1 MTAILE
7 IKKKKRLK
15 LIPFL
20 LFVLV
25 IAATFFLVD
34 VLLDT
39 RVENIIIKG
48 NKIVTD
54 QQIIDEAGLRNYPSF
69 YKTTSYNIKK
79 ALEKNSFIKEVKV
92 KRSFYH
98 VITIEVSE
106 YKVLLKKE
114 TTGKLVLENMNE
126 VTTDQEIPYTVPRLV
141 NDVPKNK
148 YSKLLKN
155 LLKVKR
161 SVRSSISEFYYDPNE
176 FDKDRFLLYMDDGNS
191 VYLTLTK
198 FRMINYYND
207 VLPQLDGKKGIL
219 YLDSGN
225 HFQIMEN

>member
-1 MTAILE
+1 MTK

-54 QQIIDEAGLRNYPSF
+54 QQIIDEAGLSNYPSF
-69 YKTTSYNIKK
+69 YKTTSYNIIK

-198 FRMINYYND
+198 FRMINYYNE

>member
-1 MTAILE
+1 MAK

-25 IAATFFLVD
+25 ITGAFFLVD

-39 RVENIIIKG
+39 RVENIVIKG
-48 NKIVTD
+48 NKLVTD
-54 QQIIDEAGLRNYPSF
+54 QQIIDEAGLSNYPSF

-79 ALEKNSFIKEVKV
+79 ALEKNSFIKEVKI

-141 NDVPKNK
+141 NDVPKDK

-225 HFQIMEN
+225 HFQIMES

>member
-1 MTAILE
+1 MTK

-25 IAATFFLVD
+25 ITGTFFLVD

-39 RVENIIIKG
+39 RIENIVIKG
-48 NKIVTD
+48 NKLVTD
-54 QQIIDEAGLRNYPSF
+54 QQIIDEAGLSNYPSF

-225 HFQIMEN
+225 HFQIMES

>member
-1 MTAILE
+1 MAK

-25 IAATFFLVD
+25 ITGTFFLVD

-39 RVENIIIKG
+39 RIENIVIKG
-48 NKIVTD
+48 NKLVTD
-54 QQIIDEAGLRNYPSF
+54 QQIIDEAGLSNYPSF

-114 TTGKLVLENMNE
+114 TTGKLVLENMTE

-141 NDVPKNK
+141 NDVPKDK

-155 LLKVKR
+155 LLKVKK

>member
-1 MTAILE
+1 MTK

-20 LFVLV
+20 LFILV
-25 IAATFFLVD
+25 ITGTFFLVD

-39 RVENIIIKG
+39 RVENIVIKG

-54 QQIIDEAGLRNYPSF
+54 QQIIDEAGLSNYPSF

-79 ALEKNSFIKEVKV
+79 ALEKNSFIKEVKI
-92 KRSFYH
+92 KRNFYH

-141 NDVPKNK
+141 NDVPKDK

-155 LLKVKR
+155 LLKVKK

-225 HFQIMEN
+225 HFQIMES

>member
-1 MTAILE
+1 MTK

-25 IAATFFLVD
+25 ITGTFFLVD

-39 RVENIIIKG
+39 RIENIVIKG
-48 NKIVTD
+48 NKLVTD
-54 QQIIDEAGLRNYPSF
+54 QQIIDEAGLSNYPSF

-161 SVRSSISEFYYDPNE
+161 SVRSNISEFYYDPNE

-225 HFQIMEN
+225 HFQIMES

>member
-1 MTAILE
+1 MAK

-39 RVENIIIKG
+39 RIENIVIKG

-54 QQIIDEAGLRNYPSF
+54 QQIIDEAGLSNYPSF

-79 ALEKNSFIKEVKV
+79 ALEKNSFIKEVKI

-141 NDVPKNK
+141 NDVPKDK

-155 LLKVKR
+155 LLKVKK

>member
-1 MTAILE
+1 MAK

-25 IAATFFLVD
+25 ITGAFFLVD

-39 RVENIIIKG
+39 RVENIVIKG
-48 NKIVTD
+48 NKLVTD
-54 QQIIDEAGLRNYPSF
+54 QQIIDEAGLSNYPSF

-225 HFQIMEN
+225 HFQIMES

>member
-1 MTAILE
+1 MAK

-25 IAATFFLVD
+25 ITGAFFLVD

-39 RVENIIIKG
+39 RIENIVIKG
-48 NKIVTD
+48 NKLVTD
-54 QQIIDEAGLRNYPSF
+54 QQIIDEAGLSNYPSF

-161 SVRSSISEFYYDPNE
+161 SVRSSISEFYYDPNQ

>member
-1 MTAILE
+1 MTK

-20 LFVLV
+20 LFILV
-25 IAATFFLVD
+25 ITGAFFLVD

-39 RVENIIIKG
+39 RIENIVIKG

-54 QQIIDEAGLRNYPSF
+54 QQIIDEAGLSNYPSF

-79 ALEKNSFIKEVKV
+79 ALEKNSFIKEVKI

-141 NDVPKNK
+141 NDVPKDK

-155 LLKVKR
+155 LLKVKKC
-161 SVRSSISEFYYDPNE
+161 VRSSISEFYYDPNE

>member
-1 MTAILE
+1 MTK

-54 QQIIDEAGLRNYPSF
+54 QQIIDEAGLNNYPSF

>member
-1 MTAILE
+1 MAK

-54 QQIIDEAGLRNYPSF
+54 QQIIDEAGLSNYPSF

-79 ALEKNSFIKEVKV
+79 DLEKNSFIKEVKV

>member
-1 MTAILE
+1 MTK

-25 IAATFFLVD
+25 ITGAFFLVD

-39 RVENIIIKG
+39 RIENIVIKR
-48 NKIVTD
+48 NKLVTD
-54 QQIIDEAGLRNYPSF
+54 QQIIDEAGLSNYPSF

-98 VITIEVSE
+98 VITIKVSE

-225 HFQIMEN
+225 HFQIMES

>member
-1 MTAILE
+1 MAK

-25 IAATFFLVD
+25 IAGAFFLVD

-39 RVENIIIKG
+39 RVENIVIKG
-48 NKIVTD
+48 NKLVTD
-54 QQIIDEAGLRNYPSF
+54 QQIIDEAGLSNYPSF

>member
-1 MTAILE
+1 MTK

-54 QQIIDEAGLRNYPSF
+54 QQIIDEAGLSNYPSF

-155 LLKVKR
+155 LLKVKG

>member
-1 MTAILE
+1 MAK

-25 IAATFFLVD
+25 ITGAFFLVD

-39 RVENIIIKG
+39 RIENIVIKG

-54 QQIIDEAGLRNYPSF
+54 QQIIDEAGLSNYPSF

-79 ALEKNSFIKEVKV
+79 ALEKNSFIKEVKI

-141 NDVPKNK
+141 NDVPKDK

-155 LLKVKR
+155 LLKVKK

>member
-1 MTAILE
+1 MTK

-54 QQIIDEAGLRNYPSF
+54 QQIIDEAGLSNYPSF

-106 YKVLLKKE
+106 YKILLKKE

>member
-1 MTAILE
+1 MTK

-25 IAATFFLVD
+25 ITGAFFLVD

-39 RVENIIIKG
+39 RVENIVIKG
-48 NKIVTD
+48 NKLVTD
-54 QQIIDEAGLRNYPSF
+54 QQIIDEAGLSNYPSF

-141 NDVPKNK
+141 NDVPKDK

-225 HFQIMEN
+225 HFQIMES

>member
-1 MTAILE
+1 MAK

-54 QQIIDEAGLRNYPSF
+54 QQIIDGAGLSNYPSF

>member
-1 MTAILE
+1 MTK

-54 QQIIDEAGLRNYPSF
+54 QQIIDEAGLSNYPSF

-126 VTTDQEIPYTVPRLV
+126 VTTDQEIPYTVQRLV

>member
-1 MTAILE
+1 MTK

-54 QQIIDEAGLRNYPSF
+54 QQIIDEAGLSNYPSF

-141 NDVPKNK
+141 NDVPKDK

>member
-1 MTAILE
+1 MAK

-25 IAATFFLVD
+25 ITGAFFLVD

-39 RVENIIIKG
+39 RIENIVIKG
-48 NKIVTD
+48 NKLVTD
-54 QQIIDEAGLRNYPSF
+54 QQIIDEAGLSNYPSF

-79 ALEKNSFIKEVKV
+79 ALENNSFIKEVKV

-161 SVRSSISEFYYDPNE
+161 SVRSNISEFYYDPNE

-225 HFQIMEN
+225 HFQIMES

>member
-1 MTAILE
+1 MTK

-25 IAATFFLVD
+25 ITGTFFLVD

-39 RVENIIIKG
+39 RVENIVIKG

-54 QQIIDEAGLRNYPSF
+54 QQIIDEAGLSNYPSF

-79 ALEKNSFIKEVKV
+79 ALEKNSFIKEVKI

-141 NDVPKNK
+141 NDVPKDK

-155 LLKVKR
+155 LLKVKK

>member
-1 MTAILE
+1 MTK

-25 IAATFFLVD
+25 ITGTFFLVD

-39 RVENIIIKG
+39 RIENIVIKG

-54 QQIIDEAGLRNYPSF
+54 QQIIDEAGLSNYPSF

-79 ALEKNSFIKEVKV
+79 ALEKNSFIKEVKI

-141 NDVPKNK
+141 NDVPKDK

-155 LLKVKR
+155 LLKVKK

-225 HFQIMEN
+225 HFQIMES

>member
-1 MTAILE
+1 MAK

-25 IAATFFLVD
+25 ITGVFFLVD

-39 RVENIIIKG
+39 RIENIVIKG
-48 NKIVTD
+48 NKLVTD
-54 QQIIDEAGLRNYPSF
+54 QQIIDEAGLSNYPSF

-225 HFQIMEN
+225 HFQIMES

>member
-1 MTAILE
+1 MAK

-25 IAATFFLVD
+25 ITGTFFLVD

-39 RVENIIIKG
+39 RIENIVIKG

-54 QQIIDEAGLRNYPSF
+54 QQIIDEAGLSNYPSF

-141 NDVPKNK
+141 NDVPKDK

-155 LLKVKR
+155 LLKVKK

>member
-1 MTAILE
+1 MTK

-54 QQIIDEAGLRNYPSF
+54 QQIIDEAGLSNYPSF
-69 YKTTSYNIKK
+69 YRTTSYNIKK

-141 NDVPKNK
+141 NDVPKDK

>member
-1 MTAILE
+1 MTK

-54 QQIIDEAGLRNYPSF
+54 QQIIDEAGLSNYPSF

-161 SVRSSISEFYYDPNE
+161 SVRSSISEFYYDSNE

-207 VLPQLDGKKGIL
+207 VLPQLDGKEGIL

>member
-1 MTAILE
+1 MAK

-25 IAATFFLVD
+25 ITSAFFLVD
-34 VLLDT
+34 ILLDT
-39 RVENIIIKG
+39 RIENIVIKG
-48 NKIVTD
+48 NKLVTD
-54 QQIIDEAGLRNYPSF
+54 QQIIDEAGLSNYPSF

-141 NDVPKNK
+141 NEVPKNK

-225 HFQIMEN
+225 HFQIMES

>member
-1 MTAILE
+1 MAK

-25 IAATFFLVD
+25 ITGAFFLVD

-39 RVENIIIKG
+39 RIENIVIKG
-48 NKIVTD
+48 NKLVTD
-54 QQIIDEAGLRNYPSF
+54 QQIIDEAGLSNYPSF

-79 ALEKNSFIKEVKV
+79 ALEKNSFIKEVKI

-106 YKVLLKKE
+106 YKILLKKE

-141 NDVPKNK
+141 NDVPKDK

-225 HFQIMEN
+225 HFQIMES

>member
-1 MTAILE
+1 MAK

-25 IAATFFLVD
+25 ITGAFFLVD

-39 RVENIIIKG
+39 RVENIVIKG
-48 NKIVTD
+48 NKLVTD
-54 QQIIDEAGLRNYPSF
+54 QQIIDEAGLSNYPSF

-161 SVRSSISEFYYDPNE
+161 SVRSNISEFYYDPNE

-225 HFQIMEN
+225 HFQIMES